1 MSGKTSG
8 ADLLNRLEGSD
19 QAKDWGRAILDTLS
33 GTTTVIDAV
42 RSLGCKEAYFYRVRG
57 RALQAM
63 LADLEPKTPGRK
75 PAPPDPPT
83 ERVAEL
89 EAELLHAKA
98 ALEAASTRVTL
109 ALGVPSSTRRPKG
122 RGRAHPPS

>member
-33 GTTTVIDAV
+33 GATTVIDAV
-42 RSLGCKEAYFYRVRG
+42 RSLGCKEAYFYRVRS

-63 LADLEPKTPGRK
+63 LADLEPKTPGRR

-89 EAELLHAKA
+89 EAELLQAKGM
-98 ALEAASTRVTL
+98 LEAASARVTL
-109 ALGVPSSTRRPKG
+109 ALGPGSLRRPKG
-122 RGRAHPPS
+122 RRRAPPPS